1 MPEMRLQTRSSRAFI
16 IQAIAIVHNRQ
27 ETRAKIKQK
36 KRKEKICRLWC
47 WLGWVESFLF
57 EKKTNKQTTKKR
69 QTTRQ
74 KNADTQNN

>member
-47 WLGWVESFLF
+47 
-57 EKKTNKQTTKKR
+57 
-69 QTTRQ
+69 
-74 KNADTQNN
+74 